1 MTTIWP
7 GKPYPLGATWD
18 GQGVNFALF
27 SQHAT
32 GVELCLFDVSDSGAP
47 SERERIAMP
56 EQTDNVWHVYLPG
69 MQPGQLYGY
78 RVHGPYEPDAGH
90 RFNPHK
96 LVVDPYG
103 KAFTGTIEWRE
114 ELYGYVVGGEYEDL
128 TPDER
133 DSAPFMPLCV
143 VIDPAFDWGDD
154 RSPATPLHRSIIYE
168 LHVKGFTKL
177 HPEVPENLRG
187 TYAGLAQPG
196 VVEYLQSLGVTAVEL
211 LPIHEH
217 ADESFVAEK
226 GLVNYWGYNTLGY
239 FAPDQR
245 YASAGTRGEQVRE
258 FKAMVKT
265 LHVAGI
271 EVILD
276 VVYNHTAE
284 AGRLGP
290 TLSLRGIDNLVYY
303 RQVPDNL
310 REYIDYTGCGNS
322 LSMLHPRTLQLIMD
336 SLRYWVT
343 EMHVDG
349 FRFDLAATLARG
361 LLADARLTT
370 FFDMIHQDPILS
382 QVKLIAEPWD
392 IGPGG
397 YQVGNFP
404 VLWAEWN
411 GKYRDEVRRLWK
423 GDQIP
428 VADLA
433 YRLTGSSDLYK
444 HNGRRPYASINFIT
458 AHDGFTLRDLVSYN
472 EKHNEAN
479 LEENRDGD
487 NHNNSWNHGVEGPTD
502 DAAINALRARQQRNL
517 MATLLLS
524 QGVPMIL
531 AGDERN
537 RTQGGNNNAYCQ
549 DNEISWLDWRLD
561 DGAREMLEFTG
572 KLIQLRNEH
581 PALHRRKFFQG
592 RSIHGRQVHDVE
604 WFLPDGKEL
613 SEDDWSDAWVGSLGM
628 KLNGQVMDEWDERG
642 NHIHDDILLVLINAS
657 DEDVEFCLPTG
668 LPVAGVGNRPDAAVA
683 RGEPPWEVLVDT
695 TNPGGAKLPAV
706 NPGDTFALA
715 GRSLA
720 LLRQRPDD

>member
-32 GVELCLFDVSDSGAP
+32 AVELCLFDSPEATEE
-47 SERERIAMP
+47 SERIVMP
-56 EQTDNVWHVYLPG
+56 EQTDNVWHIYLPG
-69 MQPGQLYGY
+69 VQPGQLYGY
-78 RVHGPYEPDAGH
+78 RVHGPYEPEAGH
-90 RFNPHK
+90 RYNPHK
-96 LVVDPYG
+96 LVIDPY
-103 KAFTGTIEWRE
+103 ARALTGDLIWNDAV
-114 ELYGYVVGGEYEDL
+114 YGFQLGGSYEDL
-128 TPDER
+128 TLDER
-133 DSAPFMPLCV
+133 DSAAYIPRCV
-143 VIDPAFDWGDD
+143 VIDPAFDWDGD
-154 RSPATPLHRSIIYE
+154 RSPATPLHKSIIYE

-177 HPEVPENLRG
+177 HPEVPEPLRG
-187 TYAGLAQPG
+187 TYAGLANPA
-196 VVEYLQSLGVTAVEL
+196 VIEYLQSLGVTAIEL

-217 ADESFVAEK
+217 ADERFVADK
-226 GLVNYWGYNTLGY
+226 GFVNYWGYNTLGY
-239 FAPDQR
+239 FAPDKR
-245 YASAGTRGEQVRE
+245 YSSAGSRGEQVRE

-265 LHVAGI
+265 LHAAGI

-284 AGRLGP
+284 AGRTGP

-303 RQVPDNL
+303 RQVPGHL

-322 LSMLHPRTLQLIMD
+322 LSMLHPRTLQMIMD

-411 GKYRDEVRRLWK
+411 GKYRDDLRRFWR
-423 GDQIP
+423 GDHLH
-428 VADLA
+428 VAELA

-472 EKHNEAN
+472 HKHNEAN
-479 LEENRDGD
+479 GEDNRDGE
-487 NHNNSWNHGVEGPTD
+487 NHNSSWNHGAEGPTD
-502 DAAINALRARQQRNL
+502 DPEINALRARQQRNML
-517 MATLLLS
+517 ASLLLS

-537 RTQGGNNNAYCQ
+537 RTQGGNNNGYCQ
-549 DNEISWLDWRLD
+549 DNEISWIDWRLD
-561 DGAREMLEFTG
+561 ATSRELLAFTQ
-572 KLIQLRNEH
+572 KLIQLRKAH
-581 PALHRRKFFQG
+581 PALFRRKFFQG
-592 RSIHGRQVHDVE
+592 RSIHGQQVQDVE
-604 WFLPDGKEL
+604 WYRSDGKEM
-613 SEDDWSDAWVGSLGM
+613 SEEEWNESRVLCMGM
-628 KLNGQVMDEWDERG
+628 KLNGRVMNEWDERG
-642 NHIHDDILLVLINAS
+642 NYIHDDILLLLLNAS
-657 DEDVEFCLPTG
+657 ADDVRFALPG
-668 LPVAGVGNRPDAAVA
+668 AK
-683 RGEPPWEVLVDT
+683 GEPAWETLVDT
-695 TNPGGAKLPAV
+695 NVPNGDDLP
-706 NPGDTFALA
+706 TLA
-715 GRSLA
+715 PSATYTIRRRSLA
-720 LLRQRPDD
+720 LLRQPIDR